1 MMTLSFPEW
10 VPLWG
15 QLLVLAVGIVFGLAF
30 MMMPFAVFGV
40 KSRLAELSLQL
51 EELQAELR
59 ARAMQGNVAPAGYAN
74 DVVEAPLPFT
84 RRAERKEGPVVEEVR
99 PPVGEKSQPL
109 RSTPVF
115 AELRA
120 PKVSDA
126 YEPRHDAPPATH
138 SDATLQRE
146 VPVRRMPWHEQ
157 DQEDEPPVSGAEILR
172 RQKAPDANQVAY
184 RPDFSHEQPP
194 VRPVVSDARYD
205 DHTGR
210 AEPVLHFP
218 SRNRP

>member
-40 KSRLAELSLQL
+40 KGRLAELSLQL

-59 ARAMQGNVAPAGYAN
+59 ARAMQGNRVPEGYAGHGA
-74 DVVEAPLPFT
+74 EPPLPFT
-84 RRAERKEGPVVEEVR
+84 RRAESESRPVVEEVR
-99 PPVGEKSQPL
+99 PPAVEKPATP
-109 RSTPVF
+109 RGVPVF

-120 PKVSDA
+120 PRVSDA
-126 YEPRHDAPPATH
+126 YEARQEAPPAPSME
-138 SDATLQRE
+138 SDPYKSA
-146 VPVRRMPWHEQ
+146 PVRRMPWHEE
-157 DQEDEPPVSGAEILR
+157 EDEQPEKSAEAQR
-172 RQKAPDANQVAY
+172 RQKAPDANQEAY
-184 RPDFSHEQPP
+184 RPDFSREGGQP
-194 VRPVVSDARYD
+194 RSGTTSGRYD
-205 DHTGR
+205 DYMGR

-218 SRNRP
+218 SRNKP

>member
-40 KSRLAELSLQL
+40 KGRLAELSLQL

-59 ARAMQGNVAPAGYAN
+59 ARAIQGNRVPEGYAGHGA
-74 DVVEAPLPFT
+74 EPPLPFT
-84 RRAERKEGPVVEEVR
+84 RRAESESRPVVEEVR
-99 PPVGEKSQPL
+99 PPAVEKPATP
-109 RSTPVF
+109 RGVPVF

-120 PKVSDA
+120 PRVSDA
-126 YEPRHDAPPATH
+126 YEARQEAPPAPSME
-138 SDATLQRE
+138 SDPYKSA
-146 VPVRRMPWHEQ
+146 PVRRMPWHEE
-157 DQEDEPPVSGAEILR
+157 EDEQPEKSVEAQR
-172 RQKAPDANQVAY
+172 RQKAPDANQEAY
-184 RPDFSHEQPP
+184 RPDFSREGGQP
-194 VRPVVSDARYD
+194 RSGTTSGRYD
-205 DHTGR
+205 DYMGR

-218 SRNRP
+218 SRNKP

>member
-10 VPLWG
+10 MPLWG

-40 KSRLAELSLQL
+40 KSRLSELSLQL

-59 ARAMQGNVAPAGYAN
+59 ARAMQGNAAPTGYAGGAA
-74 DVVEAPLPFT
+74 DGPLPFA
-84 RRAERKEGPVVEEVR
+84 RRADSTDRPVVEEVR
-99 PPVGEKSQPL
+99 PPVVEKPQPP
-109 RSTPVF
+109 RTTPVF

-120 PKVSDA
+120 PRVSDA
-126 YEPRHDAPPATH
+126 YEPRQEAPPTPH
-138 SDATLQRE
+138 MDADPYRPA
-146 VPVRRMPWHEQ
+146 PVRRMPWHEADSQ
-157 DQEDEPPVSGAEILR
+157 PPVTGAELLR
-172 RQKAPDANQVAY
+172 RQKAPDANQEAY
-184 RPDFSHEQPP
+184 RPDFSHDAPP
-194 VRPVVSDARYD
+194 ARSFAPDTRYD